1 MEKACMLQLKRE
13 SLKKLELK
21 FCGYSECESL
31 HSFGPASRPTY
42 ILHIVLEG
50 KGIFVVDNKKYFL
63 EKGQG
68 FIIEPNIVT
77 FYQAD
82 AYFPI

>member
-31 HSFGPASRPTY
+31 HSFGPASILEMENKNGIILVQAPVAITLLLIHIILMY
-42 ILHIVLEG
+42 ILA
-50 KGIFVVDNKKYFL
+50 F
-63 EKGQG
+63 
-68 FIIEPNIVT
+68 
-77 FYQAD
+77 
-82 AYFPI
+82 